1 MWIAWLG
8 VVTTALNTLV
18 PVVRQAGFRGLDA
31 FRDIVLLVHA
41 PATLLPLIA
50 LSLLAFHRAPF
61 AAVVVA
67 AFTVMEKFLEFG
79 GQALQVFPPQ
89 ETLGGTSVRSVVD
102 AIWDQMFFVLWF
114 CNTLGAAAAGFLMF
128 RLARRPLNFAAAGFA
143 WSAAFLTLIMLL
155 GKEYVGLNLP
165 MPGAM
170 LFFVVFLGYRI
181 ALALTL
187 AAGVSRASVEAGSAS
202 GAG

>member
-1 MWIAWLG
+1 
-8 VVTTALNTLV
+8 VVL
-18 PVVRQAGFRGLDA
+18 RG
-31 FRDIVLLVHA
+31 
-41 PATLLPLIA
+41 
-50 LSLLAFHRAPF
+50 S
-61 AAVVVA
+61 AAVRSLRLDCLVGHNRKKGSVGFALVA

-128 RLARRPLNFAAAGFA
+128 RLARRPLNLAAAGFA

-165 MPGAM
+165 MPGTM
-170 LFFVVFLGYRI
+170 LFFVVFVGYRM

-187 AAGVSRASVEAGSAS
+187 ATGVSRGRFSIGVQSNKSLEPIARDPAER
-202 GAG
+202 